1 MCGIAG
7 AIGATSEGV
16 VRGML
21 ARIRHRGPDATGFQ
35 LFPEIAFGNT
45 RLSIIDLTG
54 GNQPMVSN
62 SGNEWVVLNGEI
74 YGYLAIRDRIKRAG
88 YSLKTHSDTE
98 ILLPLYQQ
106 HGLDL
111 FTYLNGMFSFCLYD
125 RKQEQLILA
134 RDPYGIKPLV
144 YTRVKHTCYFS
155 SEIKSFYAI
164 PGWQAV
170 ADRDAWH
177 TFLNIRFPPAPHT
190 LFQGVSKVP
199 PGCYILFQ
207 KNSGTLPIPASH
219 QLVKTFSCGEWQAQI
234 FRYYALPEKQFEGSF
249 AEAVLGGNDILQ
261 KAVNDQL
268 VADVPVGVYLSGG
281 IDSSTV
287 TAFASQMGKRAIN
300 TLCLGFGEPSDEN
313 SDALIIAKHF
323 QTNHTDIVLDEQ
335 PLRYYRQA
343 IYHME
348 EPKVNCLQGF
358 ILAREAAKHQKVVL
372 SGLGG
377 DELFGGYDIYEIG
390 QFIDGLRTGATIS
403 MGKVLGALMKVVT
416 ALNPSLRW
424 DLRRRQIELL
434 RQLKDPLDIY
444 LLLRNGWDTDK
455 KLVRQIYRPK
465 YFSGNVRPVR
475 EHFQATFPKSAS
487 IAEAFMRFE
496 FQNKMVDDFLA
507 NEDRMSMAHSLE
519 VRVPF
524 LDKNLVE
531 YGWQLPVDFKIKG
544 KQKKIILRALLEKI
558 MPKEILQKPK
568 QGFTFNPVLQAEK
581 DLQPLA
587 KKYLTRER
595 VEESGVFQYAYIRK
609 IIESRPHPNLRW
621 HYFLL
626 WKIVGYHIWEEIFI
640 HNHGQPRTD

>member
-7 AIGATSEGV
+7 AIGGTSEGV
-16 VRGML
+16 VREML
-21 ARIRHRGPDATGFQ
+21 ARIRHRGPDAMGFQ

-45 RLSIIDLTG
+45 RLSIIDVTG
-54 GNQPMVSN
+54 GNQPMESN

-74 YGYLAIRDRIKRAG
+74 YGYLAIRDRLKRAG
-88 YSLKTHSDTE
+88 YSFKTHSDTE

-125 RKQEQLILA
+125 RKQEHLILA
-134 RDPYGIKPLV
+134 RDPYGIKPIV
-144 YTRVKHTCYFS
+144 YTTVKQTCYFS

-199 PGCYILFQ
+199 PGCYILFK
-207 KNSGTLPIPASH
+207 KNSATLPIPASH
-219 QLVKTFSCGEWQAQI
+219 QLVKTFSCGEWGAQI
-234 FRYYALPEKQFEGSF
+234 FRYYSLPEKRFEGSF
-249 AEAVLGGNDILQ
+249 AEAVLCGNDILQ
-261 KAVNDQL
+261 KAVDDQL

-313 SDALIIAKHF
+313 SDAMIIAKHF
-323 QTNHTDIVLDEQ
+323 RTNHTDIVLDEQ

-358 ILAREAAKHQKVVL
+358 ILAREAVKRQKVVL

-377 DELFGGYDIYEIG
+377 DELFGGYDIYAIG
-390 QFIDGLRTGATIS
+390 RFIDGLRSGATIS
-403 MGKVLGALMKVVT
+403 MGKVLGALMKLAT
-416 ALNPSLRW
+416 ALTPSLRW
-424 DLRRRQIELL
+424 DLRRRQIEVL

-455 KLVRQIYRPK
+455 NLVRQIYRPN
-465 YFSGNVRPVR
+465 YFCGNVRPVR
-475 EHFQATFPKSAS
+475 EHFKATFPRSAS

-507 NEDRMSMAHSLE
+507 NEDRMSMAHGLE

-531 YGWQLPVDFKIKG
+531 FGWQLPLDFKIKG
-544 KQKKIILRALLEKI
+544 KQRKIILRALLEKI
-558 MPKEILQKPK
+558 MPREILKKPK

-587 KKYLTRER
+587 KDYLTRER
-595 VEESGVFQYAYIRK
+595 VEEAGVFQYAYIRK
-609 IIESRPHPNLRW
+609 IVESRPHPNLRW

-640 HNHGQPRTD
+640 HNHGQPRAD